1 MAISPPSDIISD
13 VARAADPTRLQA
25 ASRKLTEG
33 ASPAE
38 GASFDDAVKAAADR
52 PLMMPGADIYSLRN
66 SLRNDAE
73 TANADKVRKAHQDF
87 EAYILQTF
95 VESMLPKDAEN
106 TYGKGNAGS
115 IWKSM
120 LAEQIGGQ
128 LSKAGGIGIAER
140 LLDARKHGPSAAGP
154 QVPSQ
159 SVNALLGKV

>member
-1 MAISPPSDIISD
+1 MAISPPSDIVND
-13 VARAADPTRLQA
+13 VARAADPARLQA
-25 ASRKLTEG
+25 ASRKLMEG

-38 GASFDDAVKAAADR
+38 GASFDDAVKAAADK
-52 PLMMPGADIYSLRN
+52 PLLMAGADIYSLRN

-73 TANADKVRKAHQDF
+73 TPNADKVRKAHQDF
-87 EAYILQTF
+87 EAYILETF

-140 LLDARKHGPSAAGP
+140 LLGARKQGPSPAAP
-154 QVPSQ
+154 QVPSP
-159 SVNALLGKV
+159 SINTLLGKV

>member
-13 VARAADPTRLQA
+13 VARAVDPARLQA

-33 ASPAE
+33 ASPVE
-38 GASFDDAVKAAADR
+38 GASFDDAVKAASEKS
-52 PLMMPGADIYSLRN
+52 LMMSGTDIYSLRN

-73 TANADKVRKAHQDF
+73 STGSAKARQAHQEF

-120 LAEQIGGQ
+120 LAEQIGAQ
-128 LSKAGGIGIAER
+128 LSKAGGIGIAEK
-140 LLDARKHGPSAAGP
+140 LFNARKPGSSTDAP
-154 QVPSQ
+154 QVPGRP
-159 SVNALLGKV
+159 VNVLLGKV

>member
-25 ASRKLTEG
+25 ASRKLMEG

-38 GASFDDAVKAAADR
+38 GASFDDAVKEAADK
-52 PLMMPGADIYSLRN
+52 PLMMPGADIYSIRN

-140 LLDARKHGPSAAGP
+140 LLNARKHGPSAAAP

-159 SVNALLGKV
+159 PMNTLLGKV

>member
-1 MAISPPSDIISD
+1 MAISPPSDIIND
-13 VARAADPTRLQA
+13 VARAADPARLQA
-25 ASRKLTEG
+25 ASRRLTEG

-38 GASFDDAVKAAADR
+38 GASFDDAIKEAADR

-73 TANADKVRKAHQDF
+73 TANAEKVRKAHQDF

-140 LLDARKHGPSAAGP
+140 LLNARKHGSPAAAAHGAT
-154 QVPSQ
+154 Q
-159 SVNALLGKV
+159 SMNTLLGKV

>member
-1 MAISPPSDIISD
+1 
-13 VARAADPTRLQA
+13 
-25 ASRKLTEG
+25 
-33 ASPAE
+33 
-38 GASFDDAVKAAADR
+38 
-52 PLMMPGADIYSLRN
+52 MMPGADIYSIRN

-120 LAEQIGGQ
+120 LAEQIGGP
-128 LSKAGGIGIAER
+128 LSKARGVRIVGR
-140 LLDARKHGPSAAGP
+140 VSWPPTPRPSSA
-154 QVPSQ
+154 VSQ
-159 SVNALLGKV
+159 

>member
-1 MAISPPSDIISD
+1 MAISPPSDIVND
-13 VARAADPTRLQA
+13 VARAADLTRVQA
-25 ASRKLTEG
+25 ASRKLMEG
-33 ASPAE
+33 ASPVE
-38 GASFDDAVKAAADR
+38 GASFDDAVKAVADK
-52 PLMMPGADIYSLRN
+52 PLLMPGADIYSLRN

-73 TANADKVRKAHQDF
+73 TASADKVRKAHQEF

-128 LSKAGGIGIAER
+128 LSKAGGIGIAEK
-140 LLDARKHGPSAAGP
+140 LLNARRHEPSTTAP
-154 QVPSQ
+154 QVPGP
-159 SVNALLGKV
+159 SVNTVPGKV